1 MGQTF
6 EVLIEGT
13 SKRSREQLF
22 GRTGQNKVVIF
33 DRGDLRP
40 GQYVMV
46 RITEA
51 TSATLKG
58 EVVEKLDK

>member
-13 SKRSREQLF
+13 SKRSREQLY
-22 GRTGQNKVVIF
+22 GRTGQNKVVVF
-33 DRGDLRP
+33 DRGHFSP
-40 GQYVMV
+40 GQTVSL

-58 EVVEKLDK
+58 VPADAPLP